1 MIENQLEITSTS
13 LNQIEDIIKNGNDRY
28 SLDENAEDNAFN
40 KAFKNFPL
48 NKDPEIVAM
57 KIALVDMTNSTNL
70 GRILGNKDYLQNGK
84 HIVRKVFTLSDLIRK
99 IIFISDFDERVK
111 EGDIA
116 LVSELTK
123 WSKERGA
130 NLMSFFSKYC
140 LYHNYCT
147 YGKDDYSI
155 YDSVLQQNLG
165 AYLNLEEFKQLFPD
179 IAIRETSNIAKLVAN
194 RIAKMKESCDY
205 EAYWNLIDKILNL
218 KNISDNQVMFK
229 RRKLDHFVWYLNRTK
244 MNQPWLNDS
253 NHK

>member
-1 MIENQLEITSTS
+1 MVECRTKLEITPNN
-13 LNQIEDIIKNGNDRY
+13 LNQIEGIIKSGNDRY

-40 KAFKNFPL
+40 RAFKNFPL
-48 NKDPEIVAM
+48 NKNPEIVAM
-57 KIALVDMTNSTNL
+57 KISLVDMTNSTNL
-70 GRILGNKDYLQNGK
+70 GRILGNKDYYRGDK
-84 HIVRKVFTLSDLIRK
+84 HIIREVFTLSDLIRK
-99 IIFISDFDERVK
+99 IISIEDFDERIK
-111 EGDIA
+111 RGDIA

-123 WSKERGA
+123 WSKDRGA

-165 AYLNLEEFKQLFPD
+165 AYLSLEEFEQLFPS
-179 IAIRETSNIAKLVAN
+179 IAINTEFDIIKFISN
-194 RIAKMKESCDY
+194 RIAKMKEACDY

-218 KNISDNQVMFK
+218 KNISDEQVRFK

-244 MNQPWLNDS
+244 TN
-253 NHK
+253 